1 MIKPVK
7 IQDKII
13 YESFLSLLISEMA
26 CPHQGNVQ
34 NAYDLVKVAAEI
46 YVDAI
51 QLQISKKESREKSQK
66 KK

>member
-1 MIKPVK
+1 
-7 IQDKII
+7 
-13 YESFLSLLISEMA
+13 MA

-46 YVDAI
+46 DVDAI